1 MTYDET
7 PSGSYTPINYT
18 YDTVWKD
25 KLTSYDGDDITY
37 DAIGNPLNYRDGM
50 SFTWQG
56 RQMSSATLSN
66 GAAVTYTYN
75 ATKQTFT
82 TTVKLGKRLVDGYN
96 ATKKTI
102 YEVKYGYMSL
112 SEFIKKEIA
121 KDQYLLN
128 SKIVKY
134 VEWHFYISQT
144 TGKGG
149 PSAPLRE
156 ALRKAGIKIVEHF

>member
-1 MTYDET
+1 MSADKHDNYVAWGQGAQLLAV
-7 PSGSYTPINYT
+7 SKGGAFAGSR
-18 YDTVWKD
+18 
-25 KLTSYDGDDITY
+25 
-37 DAIGNPLNYRDGM
+37 AAPLGQNKQHQLNVY
-50 SFTWQG
+50 SP
-56 RQMSSATLSN
+56 
-66 GAAVTYTYN
+66 
-75 ATKQTFT
+75 KQTFT
-82 TTVKLGKRLVDGYN
+82 TTVKLGKRLVDEYN

-156 ALRKAGIKIVEHF
+156 ALRKVGIKIVEHF